1 VAQQAVDLAP
11 REGLSR
17 LLPRGA
23 TPDAFRL
30 LIARATRGIGDGVVS
45 VLFPVHLA
53 ALGFV
58 TVRAGIIATVT
69 LLGSAAVTLG
79 VGLLAGRHSRRWLL
93 RRATILIVLT
103 GLGFAFVDSF
113 WLLLPIAFF
122 GTLNPSTGDVSVFL
136 PTEQALLPQ
145 TVPGSQRT
153 ALFARYSL
161 AGSLAAAIGALIAG
175 WPAEFAERLDIDRDV
190 ADAAMFG
197 LYGLLGLVILWT
209 YRGLSPQIEPAPNEG
224 GKPLEQSREIVL
236 RLAALFSLD
245 SLASGFVVQS
255 LLAVWLFERFDLSV
269 TAAGTIFFWTG
280 RCSASSQ
287 LVAPKLAARIG
298 LVNTMVFTHL
308 PANICLMLVP
318 FMPSLPLALGLLLL
332 RSVLSQM
339 DVPARQSYVMAVV
352 PAEER
357 AAAASVTNVPR
368 SLASAIGPLLAG
380 WLLAESDFG
389 WPLVIAD
396 ALKATYD
403 LLLLVMFRNVRPPE
417 ESA

>member
-1 VAQQAVDLAP
+1 MA
-11 REGLSR
+11 LSPANMKGDTRR
-17 LLPRGA
+17 LLG
-23 TPDAFRL
+23 
-30 LIARATRGIGDGVVS
+30 ARATRGFGDGIVS
-45 VLFPVHLA
+45 VLLPVHLA
-53 ALGFV
+53 ALGFGSV
-58 TVRAGIIATVT
+58 QVGMIATVT

-79 VGLLAGRHSRRWLL
+79 VGLLASRYSRRWLL
-93 RRATILIVLT
+93 RRATILMVLT

-113 WLLLPIAFF
+113 WLLLPIAFV

-145 TVPGSQRT
+145 TVPSSQRT

-175 WPAEFAERLDIDRDV
+175 WPAEIAERLDIDPDT
-190 ADAAMFG
+190 ANAAMFG
-197 LYGLLGLVILWT
+197 LYGLLGLLILWT
-209 YRGLSPQIEPAPNEG
+209 YRGLSPQVEPAPKSS
-224 GKPLEQSREIVL
+224 GKPLEQSRGIVL
-236 RLAALFSLD
+236 RLSALFSLD

-255 LLAVWLFERFDLSV
+255 LVAVWLFERFDLSV

-280 RCSASSQ
+280 LCSASSQ
-287 LVAPKLAARIG
+287 LVAAKLAARIG

-308 PANICLMLVP
+308 PANIFLMLVP
-318 FMPSLPLALGLLLL
+318 FMPTLPLALVLLVL
-332 RSVLSQM
+332 RSLLSQL

-357 AAAASVTNVPR
+357 SAAASVTAVPR

-389 WPLVIAD
+389 WPLVIAG

-417 ESA
+417 EAL